1 MCIRKEIRKRKTVV
15 WNAVSKMWF
24 KNQRKCNTSKQNF
37 NVFDIQSVNCFDR
50 EIESLIS
57 SLLLR
62 TCFQILKI
70 QSYLWNKVHIQSQTI
85 EYPHIFAICTFKHNV
100 KFLVHYQNYFKI
112 YPSLKFWLK
121 NTLSL
126 WSRGQDS

>member
-1 MCIRKEIRKRKTVV
+1 MCVLEKKLEREKQLFDMQCLKCERD
-15 WNAVSKMWF
+15 MF

-62 TCFQILKI
+62 TRENIENPIL
-70 QSYLWNKVHIQSQTI
+70 L
-85 EYPHIFAICTFKHNV
+85 V
-100 KFLVHYQNYFKI
+100 K
-112 YPSLKFWLK
+112 
-121 NTLSL
+121 
-126 WSRGQDS
+126 